1 MKDIFGPSG
10 LLAEKIPFYEYR
22 PEQKQMAGAVQKA
35 LARECFL
42 IVEAGTGTGKTLAY
56 LVPSVLSGKRLV
68 VSTGT
73 KTLQEQLFFKDV
85 PLVQDRLK
93 FSFRAAFMKGR
104 GNYLCWRRFRLF
116 SRQPLFTSMEE
127 VGNYQTVKKWAG
139 RTKTGDRAELTDL
152 PEDLGLWKEICASS
166 ETCLGQSCEFHDR
179 CFVMAMRQEAA
190 GADLLIVNHH
200 LFFADLAVRL
210 KGYGEVIP
218 RYEAVIFD
226 EAHQLEEIA
235 TQYLGST
242 ISNYRFEE
250 LARDLRREC
259 AAAKVKEGTLNR
271 VAADL
276 LDLEEKFFQLL
287 RGKEGRFPLR
297 KKELKEEAKET
308 GARVMERLT
317 SLSSHIGG
325 MQEPSEGLRACGRRA
340 EELKLEFQEF
350 ISLIREEM
358 VYWGE
363 VRGRGVF
370 LHASPVDISSSLREN
385 LYPRLKTAVFTS
397 ATLSTQGNFTFF
409 RSRMGL
415 TKGWGEGIDELILDS
430 SFDLMAQSLLYLP
443 PHLPEP
449 NSPAFLP
456 RAVEEMEKILRL
468 SLGRAFL
475 LFTSIRNMEEAYRQL
490 KKRVP
495 FTCFLQG
502 ERPKSAL
509 LRAFKEDLH
518 SVLFATASFWE
529 GVDIQGESL
538 SCVVIDRLPF
548 SPPTE
553 PILEARLERIA
564 AGGGNP
570 FWDYQVPSAILL
582 LKQGLGRL
590 IRTRQDRGV
599 LAILDTRLLTRGY
612 GKVFLQ
618 SLPRRAVVH
627 EPEAID
633 RFFRNS

>member
-10 LLAEKIPFYEYR
+10 LLAKKIPFYEYR
-22 PEQKQMAGAVQKA
+22 PEQEQMAGAVQRA
-35 LARECFL
+35 LAQERFL

-56 LVPSVLSGKRLV
+56 LIPSVLSGKRVV

-85 PLVQDRLK
+85 PLVQERLQ
-93 FSFRAAFMKGR
+93 FPFRAAFMKGR

-139 RTKTGDRAELTDL
+139 RTKTGDRAELSDL
-152 PEDLGLWKEICASS
+152 PEDLGLWKEVCASS

-190 GADLLIVNHH
+190 GADVLIVNHH
-200 LFFADLAVRL
+200 LFFADLAVRM
-210 KGYGEVIP
+210 KGYGEVLP
-218 RYEAVIFD
+218 RYEAVVFD
-226 EAHQLEEIA
+226 EAHQLEETA
-235 TQYLGST
+235 TQYLGNT

-259 AAAKVKEGTLNR
+259 AAAKIKEGTLTR
-271 VAADL
+271 MATDL
-276 LDLEEKFFQLL
+276 LDYEERFFQLL
-287 RGKEGRFPLR
+287 RGREGRFPLR
-297 KKELKEEAKET
+297 RKQWKEEAKES
-308 GARVMERLT
+308 GARVMERLI
-317 SLSSHIGG
+317 SLFSHIGG
-325 MQEPSEGLRACGRRA
+325 MQEPPEGLRACGRRA

-350 ISLIREEM
+350 ISLAREEM

-363 VRGRGVF
+363 ARGRGIF
-370 LHASPVDISSSLREN
+370 LHASPVDVSSSLRES

-409 RSRMGL
+409 KSRMGL
-415 TKGWGEGIDELILDS
+415 TRCGGEGIEELILDS

-443 PHLPEP
+443 SHLPEP

-456 RAVEEMEKILRL
+456 QAVEEMEKILRL

-490 KKRVP
+490 KNRVP

-509 LRAFKEDLH
+509 LQAFKEDLH

-529 GVDIQGESL
+529 GVDIQGQAL

-553 PILEARLERIA
+553 PILEARMERIA
-564 AGGGNP
+564 AGGGRP

-618 SLPRRAVVH
+618 SLPPWAVVH

-633 RFFRNS
+633 RFFRKS

>member
-1 MKDIFGPSG
+1 MKDVFGPSG
-10 LLAEKIPFYEYR
+10 LLAKKIPFYEYR
-22 PEQKQMAGAVQKA
+22 PEQEQMAGAVQRA
-35 LARECFL
+35 LAQERFL
-42 IVEAGTGTGKTLAY
+42 TVEAGTGTGKTLAY
-56 LVPSVLSGKRLV
+56 LIPSVLSGKRVV

-85 PLVQDRLK
+85 PLVQDRLQ

-139 RTKTGDRAELTDL
+139 RTKTGDRAELADL
-152 PEDLGLWKEICASS
+152 PEDLGLWKEVCASS
-166 ETCLGQSCEFHDR
+166 ETCLGQACEFHDR

-210 KGYGEVIP
+210 KGFGEVLP
-218 RYEAVIFD
+218 RYQAVVFD
-226 EAHQLEEIA
+226 EAHQLEETA
-235 TQYLGST
+235 TQYLGNA

-259 AAAKVKEGTLNR
+259 AAAKVKEGTLTR
-271 VAADL
+271 MATDL
-276 LDLEEKFFQLL
+276 LDLEERFFQLL
-287 RGKEGRFPLR
+287 RGREGRFPLR
-297 KKELKEEAKET
+297 KEQWKEEAKET

-325 MQEPSEGLRACGRRA
+325 MQEPPEGLRACGRRA
-340 EELKLEFQEF
+340 EELKLEFKEF
-350 ISLIREEM
+350 TSLAREGM

-363 VRGRGVF
+363 TRGRGVF

-415 TKGWGEGIDELILDS
+415 TGSRGEGIDELILDT

-509 LRAFKEDLH
+509 LQAFKEDLH

-529 GVDIQGESL
+529 GVDIQGEAL

-564 AGGGNP
+564 AGGGKP

-618 SLPRRAVVH
+618 SLPPCAVVH

-633 RFFRNS
+633 RFFRN

>member
-1 MKDIFGPSG
+1 MKDIFSPTG
-10 LLAEKIPFYEYR
+10 LLAKKIPFYEYR
-22 PEQKQMAGAVQKA
+22 PEQEQMAGAVQRA
-35 LARECFL
+35 MAQERFL

-56 LVPSVLSGKRLV
+56 LIPSVLSGKRVV

-73 KTLQEQLFFKDV
+73 KTLQEQLFFKDI
-85 PLVQDRLK
+85 PLVQDRLR

-116 SRQPLFTSMEE
+116 SRQPLFASMEE
-127 VGNYQTVKKWAG
+127 VGYYQTVKKWAG
-139 RTKTGDRAELTDL
+139 KTKTGDRAELTDL
-152 PEDLGLWKEICASS
+152 PEDLGLWKEVCASS
-166 ETCLGQSCEFHDR
+166 ETCLGQSCEFHDP
-179 CFVMAMRQEAA
+179 CFIMAMRQEAA
-190 GADLLIVNHH
+190 GADILIVNHH

-210 KGYGEVIP
+210 KGYGEVLP
-218 RYEAVIFD
+218 RYEAVVFD
-226 EAHQLEEIA
+226 EAHQLEETA
-235 TQYLGST
+235 THYLGST

-259 AAAKVKEGTLNR
+259 TAAKVKEGTLTR
-271 VAADL
+271 IATDL
-276 LDLEEKFFQLL
+276 LDLEERFFQPL
-287 RGKEGRFPLR
+287 RGREPRFPLPEER
-297 KKELKEEAKET
+297 WKEDTKET
-308 GARVMERLT
+308 GGRVMDKLT

-340 EELKLEFQEF
+340 EELRLEFQEF
-350 ISLIREEM
+350 ISLAREEM

-370 LHASPVDISSSLREN
+370 LHASPVDVSSSLREN

-397 ATLSTQGNFTFF
+397 ATLSTQGNFNFF

-415 TKGWGEGIDELILDS
+415 TGGGGEGTEELILDS

-456 RAVEEMEKILRL
+456 RAVEEMERILRL

-475 LFTSIRNMEEAYRQL
+475 LFTSIRNMEEAYRRL
-490 KKRVP
+490 KERVP

-509 LRAFKEDLH
+509 LQAFKDDLH

-529 GVDIQGESL
+529 GVDIQGEAL

-564 AGGGNP
+564 AAGGKP

-618 SLPRRAVVH
+618 SLPRSAVAH

>member
-1 MKDIFGPSG
+1 MKDVFGPSG
-10 LLAEKIPFYEYR
+10 LLAKKIPFYEYR
-22 PEQKQMAGAVQKA
+22 PEQEQMAGAVQRA
-35 LARECFL
+35 LAQERFL

-56 LVPSVLSGKRLV
+56 LIPSVLSGKRVV

-139 RTKTGDRAELTDL
+139 RTKTGDRAELADL
-152 PEDLGLWKEICASS
+152 SEDLGLWKEVCASS
-166 ETCLGQSCEFHDR
+166 ESCLGQACEFHDR
-179 CFVMAMRQEAA
+179 CFIMAMRQEAA

-210 KGYGEVIP
+210 KGYGEVLP
-218 RYEAVIFD
+218 RYEAVVFD
-226 EAHQLEEIA
+226 EAHQLEETA
-235 TQYLGST
+235 TQYLGNT

-259 AAAKVKEGTLNR
+259 AAAKVKEGTLTR
-271 VAADL
+271 MATDL
-276 LDLEEKFFQLL
+276 LDFEERFFQLL
-287 RGKEGRFPLR
+287 RGREGRFPLR
-297 KKELKEEAKET
+297 KEQWKKEAKET
-308 GARVMERLT
+308 GARLTERLT

-325 MQEPSEGLRACGRRA
+325 MLEPPEGLRVCGRRA

-350 ISLIREEM
+350 ISLARGEM

-363 VRGRGVF
+363 ARGRGVF
-370 LHASPVDISSSLREN
+370 LHGSPVDIASSLREN

-415 TKGWGEGIDELILDS
+415 MDWGGEGIDELILDS
-430 SFDLMAQSLLYLP
+430 SFDLIAQSLLYLP
-443 PHLPEP
+443 PHLPDP
-449 NSPAFLP
+449 NSPAFLA
-456 RAVEEMEKILRL
+456 RAVEEMESILLL
-468 SLGRAFL
+468 SRGRAFL

-490 KKRVP
+490 KDRVP

-509 LRAFKEDLH
+509 LQAFKEDLH

-529 GVDIQGESL
+529 GVDIQGEAL
-538 SCVVIDRLPF
+538 SCVIIDRLPF

-553 PILEARLERIA
+553 PILQARLERIA
-564 AGGGNP
+564 AGGGKP

-618 SLPRRAVVH
+618 SLPPWAVVH

>member
-10 LLAEKIPFYEYR
+10 LLAKKIPFYEYR
-22 PEQKQMAGAVQKA
+22 PEQEQMAGAVQRA
-35 LARECFL
+35 LARERFL
-42 IVEAGTGTGKTLAY
+42 VVEAGTGTGKTLAY
-56 LVPSVLSGKRLV
+56 LIPSVLSGKRMV

-139 RTKTGDRAELTDL
+139 RTKTGDRAELADL
-152 PEDLGLWKEICASS
+152 PEDLGLWKEVCASS
-166 ETCLGQSCEFHDR
+166 EACLGQACEFHDR
-179 CFVMAMRQEAA
+179 CFIMVMRQEAA

-210 KGYGEVIP
+210 KGFGEVLP
-218 RYEAVIFD
+218 RYEAVVFD
-226 EAHQLEEIA
+226 EAHQLEETA
-235 TQYLGST
+235 TQYLGNT

-259 AAAKVKEGTLNR
+259 AAAKVKEGTLTR
-271 VAADL
+271 MATDL
-276 LDLEEKFFQLL
+276 LDFEERFFQLL
-287 RGKEGRFPLR
+287 RGREGRFPLR
-297 KKELKEEAKET
+297 KEQWKEEAKET

-325 MQEPSEGLRACGRRA
+325 MQEPPEGLRACGRRA
-340 EELKLEFQEF
+340 EELKLEFKEF
-350 ISLIREEM
+350 ISLARAEM

-363 VRGRGVF
+363 ARGRGVF

-397 ATLSTQGNFTFF
+397 ATLSTQGNFTYF

-415 TKGWGEGIDELILDS
+415 TGSWGEGIDDLILDT

-509 LRAFKEDLH
+509 LQAFKEDLH

-529 GVDIQGESL
+529 GVDIQGEAL

-553 PILEARLERIA
+553 PILEARMERIA
-564 AGGGNP
+564 AGGGKP

-618 SLPRRAVVH
+618 SLPPCAVVH

>member
-317 SLSSHIGG
+317 SLSSHVGG

-415 TKGWGEGIDELILDS
+415 TEGWGEGIDELILDS

>member
-1 MKDIFGPSG
+1 
-10 LLAEKIPFYEYR
+10 
-22 PEQKQMAGAVQKA
+22 
-35 LARECFL
+35 
-42 IVEAGTGTGKTLAY
+42 
-56 LVPSVLSGKRLV
+56 
-68 VSTGT
+68 
-73 KTLQEQLFFKDV
+73 
-85 PLVQDRLK
+85 
-93 FSFRAAFMKGR
+93 MKGR

-139 RTKTGDRAELTDL
+139 RTKTGDRAELSDL
-152 PEDLGLWKEICASS
+152 PEDLGLWKEVCASS

-190 GADLLIVNHH
+190 GADVLIVNHH
-200 LFFADLAVRL
+200 LFFADLAVRM
-210 KGYGEVIP
+210 KGYGEVLP
-218 RYEAVIFD
+218 RYEAVVFD
-226 EAHQLEEIA
+226 EAHQLEETA
-235 TQYLGST
+235 TQYLGNT

-259 AAAKVKEGTLNR
+259 AAAKIKEGTLTR
-271 VAADL
+271 MATDL
-276 LDLEEKFFQLL
+276 LDYEERFFQLL
-287 RGKEGRFPLR
+287 RGREGRFPLR
-297 KKELKEEAKET
+297 RKQWKEEAKES
-308 GARVMERLT
+308 GARVMERLI
-317 SLSSHIGG
+317 SLFSHIGG
-325 MQEPSEGLRACGRRA
+325 MQEPPEGLRACGRRA

-350 ISLIREEM
+350 ISLAREEM

-363 VRGRGVF
+363 ARGRGIF
-370 LHASPVDISSSLREN
+370 LHASPVDVSSSLRES

-409 RSRMGL
+409 KSRMGL
-415 TKGWGEGIDELILDS
+415 TRCGGEGIEELILDS

-443 PHLPEP
+443 SHLPEP

-456 RAVEEMEKILRL
+456 QAVEEMEKILRL

-490 KKRVP
+490 KNRVP

-509 LRAFKEDLH
+509 LQAFKEDLH

-529 GVDIQGESL
+529 GVDIQGQAL

-553 PILEARLERIA
+553 PILEARMERIA
-564 AGGGNP
+564 AGGGRP

-618 SLPRRAVVH
+618 SLPPWAVVH

>member
-10 LLAEKIPFYEYR
+10 LLAKKTPFYEYR
-22 PEQKQMAGAVQKA
+22 PEQEQMAEAVQRA
-35 LARECFL
+35 MAQERFL

-56 LVPSVLSGKRLV
+56 LIPSVLGGKRVV

-85 PLVQDRLK
+85 PLVQDRLG
-93 FSFRAAFMKGR
+93 FSFRAAFLKGR

-116 SRQPLFTSMEE
+116 SRQPLFASMED

-139 RTKTGDRAELTDL
+139 RTRTGDRAELDDL
-152 PEDLGLWKEICASS
+152 PEDLGLWREVCASS

-179 CFVMAMRQEAA
+179 CFVMATRQEAA

-200 LFFADLAVRL
+200 LFFADLAVRM
-210 KGYGEVIP
+210 KGYGEVLP
-218 RYEAVIFD
+218 RYEAVVFD
-226 EAHQLEEIA
+226 EAHQLEETA
-235 TQYLGST
+235 TQYLGNT
-242 ISNYRFEE
+242 VSNYRFEE
-250 LARDLRREC
+250 LARDFRREC
-259 AAAKVKEGTLNR
+259 AAAKVKEATLSR
-271 VAADL
+271 MATDL
-276 LDLEEKFFQLL
+276 LDIEERFFQLL
-287 RGKEGRFPLR
+287 RGREGRFPLR
-297 KKELKEEAKET
+297 RKQWKEEAKEI
-308 GARVMERLT
+308 GERVMEKLT

-325 MQEPSEGLRACGRRA
+325 MQDPPEGLRACGRRA
-340 EELKLEFQEF
+340 EELKLEFREF
-350 ISLIREEM
+350 TSLAREEM

-363 VRGRGVF
+363 SRGRGVF
-370 LHASPVDISSSLREN
+370 LHTSPLDVSSSLREN

-409 RSRMGL
+409 KSRMGL
-415 TKGWGEGIDELILDS
+415 GGWGDGGNEELILDS

-443 PHLPEP
+443 PHLPDP

-456 RAVEEMEKILRL
+456 RAVEEMEKILGL
-468 SLGRAFL
+468 SRGRAFL

-490 KKRVP
+490 KDRVP

-509 LRAFKEDLH
+509 LQAFKEDLH

-529 GVDIQGESL
+529 GVDIQGEAL

-553 PILEARLERIA
+553 PILEARMERIA
-564 AGGGNP
+564 AGGGKP

-618 SLPRRAVVH
+618 SLPPWTIVH

-633 RFFRNS
+633 RFFRSS

>member
-1 MKDIFGPSG
+1 MQDIFSPSG
-10 LLAEKIPFYEYR
+10 LLAKKIPFYEYR
-22 PEQKQMAGAVQKA
+22 PEQEQMAGAVQRA
-35 LARECFL
+35 MAQERFL

-56 LVPSVLSGKRLV
+56 LIPSVLSGKRVV

-85 PLVQDRLK
+85 PLVQDRLE
-93 FSFRAAFMKGR
+93 FPFRAAFMKGR
-104 GNYLCWRRFRLF
+104 GNYLCRRRFRLF
-116 SRQPLFTSMEE
+116 SRQPLFASMEE
-127 VGNYQTVKKWAG
+127 VGYYQTVKRWAG
-139 RTKTGDRAELTDL
+139 RTKTGDRAELADL
-152 PEDLGLWKEICASS
+152 PEDLPLWKEVCASS
-166 ETCLGQSCEFHDR
+166 ETCLGQGCEFHNP
-179 CFVMAMRQEAA
+179 CFIMVMRQEAA
-190 GADLLIVNHH
+190 GADVLIVNHH
-200 LFFADLAVRL
+200 LFFADLAVRW
-210 KGYGEVIP
+210 KGHGEVLP
-218 RYEAVIFD
+218 RYEAVVFD

-259 AAAKVKEGTLNR
+259 TAAKVKEGTLPR
-271 VAADL
+271 IATDL
-276 LDLEEKFFQLL
+276 LDLEERFFQPL
-287 RGKEGRFPLR
+287 RGREARFPLP
-297 KKELKEEAKET
+297 KEQWKEAAKEI
-308 GARVMERLT
+308 GARVMDQLT
-317 SLSSHIGG
+317 FLSSHIGG
-325 MQEPSEGLRACGRRA
+325 MQEPPEGLRACGRRA
-340 EELKLEFQEF
+340 EELKLEFQKF
-350 ISLIREEM
+350 LSLAREEM
-358 VYWGE
+358 IYWGE

-370 LHASPVDISSSLREN
+370 LHASPVDVSSLLREN

-415 TKGWGEGIDELILDS
+415 AGGGGEGIDELILDS
-430 SFDLMAQSLLYLP
+430 CFDLMAQSLLYLP

-449 NSPAFLP
+449 NSPAFLS

-509 LRAFKEDLH
+509 LQAFKEDLH

-529 GVDIQGESL
+529 GVDVQGEAL

-564 AGGGNP
+564 TCGGNP

-599 LAILDTRLLTRGY
+599 LAILDSRVLTRGY

-618 SLPRRAVVH
+618 SLPPWTVVH

>member
-10 LLAEKIPFYEYR
+10 LLAKKIPFYEYR
-22 PEQKQMAGAVQKA
+22 PEQEQMAGAVQRA
-35 LARECFL
+35 LAQERFL

-56 LVPSVLSGKRLV
+56 LIPSVLSGKRVV

-85 PLVQDRLK
+85 PLVQERLQ
-93 FSFRAAFMKGR
+93 FPFRAAFMKGR

-139 RTKTGDRAELTDL
+139 RTKTGDRAELSDL
-152 PEDLGLWKEICASS
+152 PEDLGLWKEVCASS

-190 GADLLIVNHH
+190 GADVLIVNHH
-200 LFFADLAVRL
+200 LFFADLAVRM
-210 KGYGEVIP
+210 KGYGEVLP
-218 RYEAVIFD
+218 RYEAVVFD
-226 EAHQLEEIA
+226 EAHQLEETA
-235 TQYLGST
+235 TQYLGNT

-259 AAAKVKEGTLNR
+259 AAAKIKEGTLTR
-271 VAADL
+271 MATDL
-276 LDLEEKFFQLL
+276 LDYEERFFQLL
-287 RGKEGRFPLR
+287 RGREGRFPLR
-297 KKELKEEAKET
+297 RKQWKEEAKES
-308 GARVMERLT
+308 GARVMERLI
-317 SLSSHIGG
+317 SLFSHIGG
-325 MQEPSEGLRACGRRA
+325 MQEPPEGLRACGRRA

-350 ISLIREEM
+350 ISLAREEM

-363 VRGRGVF
+363 ARGRGIF
-370 LHASPVDISSSLREN
+370 LHASPVDVSSSLRES

-409 RSRMGL
+409 KSRMGL
-415 TKGWGEGIDELILDS
+415 TRCGGEGIEELILDS

-443 PHLPEP
+443 SHLPEP

-456 RAVEEMEKILRL
+456 QAVEEMEKILRL

-490 KKRVP
+490 KNRVP

-509 LRAFKEDLH
+509 LQAFKEDLH

-529 GVDIQGESL
+529 GVDIQGQAL

-553 PILEARLERIA
+553 PILEARMERIA
-564 AGGGNP
+564 AGGGRP

-618 SLPRRAVVH
+618 SLPPWAVVH